1 MSEEYVIETNQLTKY
16 FGDKVVVNSVS
27 LKVKRGKIIGFLGRN
42 GAGKSTFI
50 RMLMGFL
57 KPSYGTSKI
66 LGCNS
71 LELTPEIRERIGYM
85 IEGHP
90 LYPKMSIKQLR
101 DFSRASFS
109 AWKDDVFAEMM
120 NYFELDEKKKVIDLS
135 RGQRAQVSLA
145 ITLAPDPEVLVL
157 DDPTLGLDPVINR
170 EFIDAMVQLIQNQ
183 NRTIFFSS
191 HAISS
196 VDRLADE
203 IIVLEGGVLKAHAE
217 LATFKDKIKRI
228 QMKVKQWGPEMSTT
242 PGLLKQSKIGDL
254 VTVTIA
260 NFSEQI
266 LVDFKEKY
274 QAQEIEVVDI
284 NLEDAF
290 IDFTAGNKQ
299 KMILGL
305 K

>member
-27 LKVKRGKIIGFLGRN
+27 LKVKKGKIVGFLGRN

-57 KPSYGTSKI
+57 KPSYGTSKV

-71 LELTPEIRERIGYM
+71 LDLTPEIRERIGYM
-85 IEGHP
+85 IENHP

-101 DFSRASFS
+101 GFSRESYS
-109 AWKDDVFAEMM
+109 KWKDDMFAEMM
-120 NYFELDEKKKVIDLS
+120 AYFELDEKKKIMELS

-145 ITLAPDPEVLVL
+145 LALSPDPDVLVL
-157 DDPTLGLDPVINR
+157 DDPTLGIDPVINR
-170 EFIDAMVQLIQNQ
+170 EFIDAMVQLIQSQ
-183 NRTIFFSS
+183 KRTIFFSS
-191 HAISS
+191 HSISS
-196 VDRLADE
+196 VDRIADE
-203 IIVLEGGVLKAHAE
+203 VIVLENGVLRAHAE
-217 LATFKDKIKRI
+217 LAFFKDKIKKI
-228 QMKVKQWGPEMSTT
+228 QMKVKQWGTEEIAI
-242 PGLLKQSKIGDL
+242 PGVLKQFKIDDI
-254 VTVTIA
+254 VTLTIA
-260 NFSEQI
+260 NFTEEI
-266 LVDFKEKY
+266 LNSLKEKY
-274 QAQEIEVVDI
+274 QAVDIEVIDI

>member
-1 MSEEYVIETNQLTKY
+1 MSDELVIETNQLTKY

-27 LKVKRGKIIGFLGRN
+27 LKVRKGKIIGFLGRN
-42 GAGKSTFI
+42 GAGKSSFI

-57 KPSYGTSKI
+57 RPSYGTSKI
-66 LGCNS
+66 LGCDS
-71 LELTPEIRERIGYM
+71 LNLTPEIRERIGYI

-101 DFSRASFS
+101 EFSRASYS
-109 AWKDDVFAEMM
+109 KWKDDVFAEMM
-120 NYFELDEKKKVIDLS
+120 AYFELDEKKKIIELS

-145 ITLAPDPEVLVL
+145 LALSPDPEILIL
-157 DDPTLGLDPVINR
+157 DDPTLGIDPVINR

-183 NRTIFFSS
+183 KRTIFFSS

-196 VDRLADE
+196 VDRIADE
-203 IIVLEGGVLKAHAE
+203 VIVLEGGELKAHAE
-217 LATFKDKIKRI
+217 LSVFKDKIKKI
-228 QMKVKQWGPEMSTT
+228 QMKVKEWPPEVTAI
-242 PGLLKQSKIGDL
+242 PGLLKQVKLGDI
-254 VTVTIA
+254 VTLTIA
-260 NFSEQI
+260 NFTEEI
-266 LVDFKEKY
+266 LSILKEKY
-274 QAQEIEVVDI
+274 EAVDIDVVDI

-299 KMILGL
+299 KISLGL